1 MEHDQSRLIYGRSPY
16 TVESAIIEDFEL
28 IAYRKGLRIRKE
40 EVETVRGFA
49 SAIAEHVL
57 GRGGAGRIE
66 ESGRRYTA
74 RERDSNLNTA
84 RSLAR
89 RVAVRAVE
97 RAVDGKAEVISEE
110 MWIGRQRMRYSTT
123 TALFKS
129 LCPPPLPP
137 ICFDK

>member
-1 MEHDQSRLIYGRSPY
+1 MDGETCRLVYGRSPY

-28 IAYRKGLRIRKE
+28 IAYRKGLRIRVE
-40 EVETVRGFA
+40 EVDRVRGFA

-57 GRGGAGRIE
+57 GRGGAGRLE

-74 RERDSNLNTA
+74 RERDHNLDAA
-84 RSLAR
+84 RNLAR
-89 RVAVRAVE
+89 RVAIRAAE
-97 RAVDGKAEVISEE
+97 RAAHGKAEVIADE

-123 TALFKS
+123 STLFSS

-137 ICFDK
+137 IC